1 MADFVHL
8 HVHSEYSLL
17 DGLIKIPSLLAR
29 AKELGMTA
37 VALTDH
43 GAMYGAFQFYKQ
55 AVQAGIKPII
65 GLEAY
70 QAAISRHDMSKET
83 GKKRYHLTLLA
94 KNATGYKNLM
104 KLTTIAHLE
113 GFYYRPRIDF
123 EALEQHSEGIIC
135 LSGCMQS
142 MVSRFLLD
150 GQDDLAEAAARRF
163 QSIFKDN
170 YYIEIQNHEKIE
182 RIAELRKKLVSLSKK
197 LGIPLVATNDVHYL
211 AEDDA
216 YAQEIM
222 LCIQTQRTILEKNR
236 PMTMMDSPSFYFKS
250 SEEMASLFAEYPEA
264 IENTKKIADSV
275 DIQIETDRWILPHF
289 PVPDKK
295 TPEAYVREL
304 TYERF
309 SARYPE
315 LTDDLKKRLEFELDV
330 ICTKGYATYFLI
342 VQDYV
347 NWAKAQ
353 GIAVGP
359 GRGSVAGSI
368 VAYCLRITEIDPI
381 RWNIPFER
389 FLNPHRPSPPDIDM
403 DFADDRRDEVIQYV
417 TGRYGEDKVAQIIT
431 FGTMEARAAIRD
443 AGRALGMSYL
453 QPDRIAKMIPQGV
466 QGFSMTL
473 SRALKESTDLAQAY
487 ANEEDTKKLIDLA
500 MKLEGISRHA
510 SVHAAG
516 VVVADKILTE
526 YVPLQRES
534 RAGKI
539 VTQYDMYSLD
549 QNAVPDGMAVGL
561 MKMDFLGLRNLSIL
575 EKAIRHVKSN
585 RGIDVVTR
593 DIPLDDAPTYA
604 LISSGDTV
612 GVFQL
617 ESAGMQRLGRNLK
630 PTKFSDISAM
640 VALYRPGPMAWIDDF
655 IAGKK
660 SPNRIKY
667 QYPVLKSVLSE
678 TYGIAVYQEQCMQI
692 ANEMAGYSMAEADG
706 LRRAIGKKKKSL
718 MEKEKQKFIEGCK
731 KQGHTEKA
739 ARDVFSLIEKFVGYG
754 FNKAHS
760 ASYAMIAYWTAYM
773 KAHYPVEFMAA
784 LLTAESDSTSG
795 PVRDEKLRRGVDEC
809 RRMSIPILPPSIN
822 LSGVEFTIETHSS
835 VRFGLSAVKNVGH
848 AAIDGILSAR
858 EQGPFQS
865 FSDFCERVDLSKV
878 NKKTIESL
886 IKVGAFD
893 AFGSRAALL
902 TSLPDMTQW
911 AQKKKRQAESNQQ
924 TLFGDT
930 LVNDAPALPHVEELA
945 RQELLSTEKDLLGF
959 YLTEHP
965 ISRAMKGQGQH
976 TTHTIADLDA
986 VKKGT
991 PVVIA
996 GLVVR
1001 VKPVTTKKS
1010 NQEMAFVTLE
1020 DTGGTVD
1027 AVVFPTLYSATRSF
1041 WHINATLLVKGKVDR
1056 RDDRLSLVVDN
1067 INPLAL

>member
-17 DGLIKIPSLLAR
+17 DGLIKIPTLLAR

-43 GAMYGAFQFYKQ
+43 GSMYGAFQFYKQ
-55 AVQAGIKPII
+55 AVQSGIKPII

-70 QAAISRHDMSKET
+70 QAAVRRHDRSKET

-94 KNATGYKNLM
+94 KNAAGYKNLM
-104 KLTTIAHLE
+104 KLTTIGHLE

-123 EALEQHSEGIIC
+123 EALEQHKEGIIC

-142 MVSRFLLD
+142 MVSRLLLEGND
-150 GQDDLAEAAARRF
+150 EMAETVARRF
-163 QSIFKDN
+163 HTLFADD
-170 YYIEIQNHEKIE
+170 YYIEIQNHDHVS
-182 RIAELRKKLVSLSKK
+182 RMDELREKLVALSRKF
-197 LGIPLVATNDVHYL
+197 GIPIVATNDVHYL
-211 AEDDA
+211 AADDA

-236 PMTMMDSPSFYFKS
+236 PLTMLDSPSFYFKTPD
-250 SEEMASLFAEYPEA
+250 EMKSLFAQYPEA
-264 IENTKKIADSV
+264 IENTRKIADKV
-275 DIQIETDRWILPHF
+275 DIHIETDRWILPHF
-289 PVPDKK
+289 PTPGGK
-295 TPEAYVREL
+295 TPETYVREL

-309 SARYPE
+309 PARYPD
-315 LTDDLKKRLEFELDV
+315 LTDELKKRMEFELDV
-330 ICTKGYATYFLI
+330 ICSKGYATYFLI

-417 TGRYGEDKVAQIIT
+417 TETYGKDKVAQIIT
-431 FGTMEARAAIRD
+431 FGTMEARAAVRD
-443 AGRALGMSYL
+443 AGRALGMSYS
-453 QPDRIAKMIPQGV
+453 QPDRIAKMIPPAV

-473 SRALKESTDLAQAY
+473 SRAIKESPDLALAY
-487 ANEEDTKKLIDLA
+487 EKEEETKKLIDLA
-500 MKLEGISRHA
+500 MKLEGVSRHA

-516 VVVADKILTE
+516 VVVADKPLTE
-526 YVPLQRES
+526 YVPLQREA

-585 RGIDVVTR
+585 RDVDVVTR
-593 DIPLDDAPTYA
+593 DIPLDDPATYA
-604 LISSGDTV
+604 LISNGETV

-660 SPNRIKY
+660 NPNRIKY
-667 QYPVLKSVLSE
+667 PYPVLKSVLSE

-784 LLTAESDSTSG
+784 LLTAESESTSG

-809 RRMSIPILPPSIN
+809 KRMNLPILPPSVN
-822 LSGVEFTIETHSS
+822 LSDVEFSIEGHAS

-848 AAIDGILSAR
+848 AAIAVILGARKNSA
-858 EQGPFQS
+858 FTS
-865 FSDFCERVDLSKV
+865 FADFCERVDLSKV

-893 AFGSRAALL
+893 EYGARAALL
-902 TSLPDMTQW
+902 SVLPDMAQW
-911 AQKKKRQAESNQQ
+911 AQKKKRQAESSQQ
-924 TLFGDT
+924 TLFGDAII
-930 LVNDAPALPHVEELA
+930 DYPPALPKTDELP
-945 RQELLSTEKDLLGF
+945 RHESLSTEKELLGF

-965 ISRAMKGQGQH
+965 IARAMKGH
-976 TTHTIADLDA
+976 LSHVTHTISELDGL
-986 VKKGT
+986 KKGV
-991 PVVIA
+991 PVVIS

-1001 VKPVTTKKS
+1001 IKPVTTKKS

-1041 WHINATLLVKGKVDR
+1041 WHVNATLLVKGKVDR
-1056 RDDRLSLVVDN
+1056 REDRLSLIVDN
-1067 INPLAL
+1067 INPLTV